1 MGVKLSFTSLLLAMK
16 LLLNC
21 GVSFFYG
28 GEESDAAATSCGGRA
43 PRNLRDGNAPVK
55 KDISGRGGEIKAV
68 VEKKRKRA
76 SGRCSITEPA
86 RLSVTVLPLLVGHRG
101 KVNRKEVTRGRK
113 LETPNRGATSRGED
127 SKEGG
132 GRKGKAVLRH
142 RSSVMIPRLLFT
154 CFFLRSGKAA
164 SVLYFISHS
173 LVSRIRAGVMHRNQY
188 ASFIGSPTCIPLIQV
203 RGAIHT
209 LVLFLASR
217 DVVQKSQDFS
227 TNTTH
232 SSSDTHT
239 RK

>member
-142 RSSVMIPRLLFT
+142 RSS
-154 CFFLRSGKAA
+154 
-164 SVLYFISHS
+164 
-173 LVSRIRAGVMHRNQY
+173 
-188 ASFIGSPTCIPLIQV
+188 PTCIPLIQV

>member
-1 MGVKLSFTSLLLAMK
+1 MHAVVRLSFQGLEIGRKRCFMGVKLPFTSLLLAMK

-154 CFFLRSGKAA
+154 CSFLRSGKAA
-164 SVLYFISHS
+164 FVLYLLYKPFTCESDQSGRNAPKPI
-173 LVSRIRAGVMHRNQY
+173 RIIYWVKQNKCRPN
-188 ASFIGSPTCIPLIQV
+188 
-203 RGAIHT
+203 
-209 LVLFLASR
+209 
-217 DVVQKSQDFS
+217 
-227 TNTTH
+227 
-232 SSSDTHT
+232 
-239 RK
+239 

>member
-154 CFFLRSGKAA
+154 CSFLRSGKAA
-164 SVLYFISHS
+164 FGTLLYKPFTCESDQSGRNAPKPI
-173 LVSRIRAGVMHRNQY
+173 RIIYWVTYMHTPNPDAPLLTKFRAHR
-188 ASFIGSPTCIPLIQV
+188 PL
-203 RGAIHT
+203 T
-209 LVLFLASR
+209 M
-217 DVVQKSQDFS
+217 DD
-227 TNTTH
+227 
-232 SSSDTHT
+232 
-239 RK
+239 